1 MSERIDGR
9 SNIDQ
14 SNEGKTVGQEEEKAI
29 GRDEPPFKIPP
40 ETAIAGMMIRD
51 WVAGKVGFPP
61 GSPEDSAL

>member
-9 SNIDQ
+9 SNIEQ
-14 SNEGKTVGQEEEKAI
+14 SNEVGQEEEKAI

-40 ETAIAGMMIRD
+40 ETAIAGMIIRD

-61 GSPEDSAL
+61 GSREDSTL